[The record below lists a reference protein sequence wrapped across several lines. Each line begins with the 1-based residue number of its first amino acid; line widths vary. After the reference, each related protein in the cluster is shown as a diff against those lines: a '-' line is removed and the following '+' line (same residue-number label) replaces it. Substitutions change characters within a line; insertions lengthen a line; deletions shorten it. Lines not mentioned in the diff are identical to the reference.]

1 MSPRDSSGTAD
12 PLSLVIA
19 EPDVQVVKT
28 SERKEIQVFLVD
40 AHEIVIYGLRKF
52 IGDAEGLSVLG
63 SATTARGA
71 LVAIEIEPPDVVVL
85 DFRLPDMDG
94 ISLCREIR
102 GLSPKIHCLM
112 LSLFE
117 SEEATLEAVVAGAS
131 GFLLKD
137 VSLDRVVQ
145 MIRDVAD
152 GNTVL
157 DPKMLDR
164 ALARL
169 RNPIPSELTDALT
182 DQERRVLDLLSEGLS
197 NKGISEQL
205 HLAEQTV
212 KNYVSSVLAKMGM
225 RRIEAALYAT
235 NQRSTLASS
244 VG

>member
-1 MSPRDSSGTAD
+1 MSPRQSSGTAD

-19 EPDVQVVKT
+19 EPDVQVVRT
-28 SERKEIQVFLVD
+28 SESKEIQVFLVD

-52 IGDAEGLSVLG
+52 IGDAEGLTVLG
-63 SATTARGA
+63 SATTAAAA
-71 LVAIEIEPPDVVVL
+71 LAAIEVEQPDVCVI
-85 DFRLPDMDG
+85 DFRLPDG
-94 ISLCREIR
+94 IGLCRDIR
-102 GLSPKIHCLM
+102 DLNPQTHCLM
-112 LSLFE
+112 LSLFG

-137 VSLDRVVQ
+137 VSLDQVVK
-145 MIRDVAD
+145 MIRDVAE

-157 DPKMLDR
+157 DPTMLRR
-164 ALARL
+164 ALERL
-169 RNPIPSELTDALT
+169 RNPSPSQLIDALT
-182 DQERRVLDLLSEGLS
+182 DQERSVLNLLSEGLS

-225 RRIEAALYAT
+225 RRIEAALYVT
-235 NQRSTLASS
+235 NQRSTLAS